1 MLFSSAETSFS
12 ATQNRSKK
20 MANKT
25 EKNATNAMNAVNV
38 SAVVNDLIHKNYG
51 YSIRQENKPQH
62 N

>member
-12 ATQNRSKK
+12 AAQNRSKK

-25 EKNATNAMNAVNV
+25 VNNATNAMNAVN
-38 SAVVNDLIHKNYG
+38 DLAQAKN
-51 YSIRQENKPQH
+51 SIRNNCGKPTPKANKPQH

>member
-25 EKNATNAMNAVNV
+25 ANNATNAMNAVNV
-38 SAVVNDLIHKNYG
+38 SAVVNDW
-51 YSIRQENKPQH
+51 
-62 N
+62 